1 MMSSGQC
8 LIRVPIA
15 IALVSLLACTP
26 VATKA
31 PVPSAVPPPSAG
43 VTPPAPSAASAA
55 AQQHYARVQANLLA
69 RGLMRTD
76 GGTVDAP
83 FTDRMLADNFIRVAL
98 YDEYTRSDRG
108 LVAQAVQSRLRRW
121 DVPIRV
127 AVRFGASVPP
137 ERQATDRAR
146 IGSFLDRLQTISGH
160 PIRLSDVQTNFFV

>member
-76 GGTVDAP
+76 GGTLDAP
-83 FTDRMLADNFIRVAL
+83 FTDRMLADNDRMRRAADMRQGMDG
-98 YDEYTRSDRG
+98 DEQDEADDTPRATVRKVREQPIG
-108 LVAQAVQSRLRRW
+108 KKELAQAV
-121 DVPIRV
+121 
-127 AVRFGASVPP
+127 AASAIAGDP
-137 ERQATDRAR
+137 D
-146 IGSFLDRLQTISGH
+146 LQPGL
-160 PIRLSDVQTNFFV
+160 PLGRPN